1 MFVHLHCHSQY
12 SFLRAVPRPEE
23 LVAAAAEQARDDAR
37 LPASLRG
44 GAVALTDTNGMY
56 AAVPFYLAARQAGVK
71 PIVGATLDFAPG
83 RGEPAARPLE
93 CGGLPPLSHR
103 EACFAIADVA
113 RTDTGAQP
121 AAPVQSG
128 GQPPHSKAGASS
140 GGTGSPPGR
149 PCTLVLLAQNHA
161 GYSNLCALVTQRH
174 IEERP
179 VTLDELYAHREGL
192 IALFTP
198 DATAAHETRKTKLD
212 TRFTPHSQLLTPH
225 LLDIFGDALYLEA
238 RHLSPGDGRALRE
251 TLRLRRELG
260 IPVVAT
266 NNVHYL
272 RPEEHLHHR
281 VLNAIRTGT
290 LLSKIDDARDAQG
303 WPEAVGPEAYFKS
316 AAEMQRA
323 FPDHP
328 ELLARTLEIAERCN
342 LELQLGK
349 TIFPEFPVPAGQT
362 PFSHLWKLCFEG
374 AQRRYQPLHPEALRR
389 LTHELDVINKLNLAP
404 YFLLVHDI
412 VEEARRRNIPAVAR
426 GSAASSIV
434 TYCLGISRVCPLR
447 WNLYFERFLNEQ
459 RGDIPDIDLD
469 ICGARRDELLD
480 YVYKRWGQQHVAMIA
495 SFITMHARLAIRE
508 VAKVFGVAPREV
520 NHFTRRLP
528 HRPVREILE
537 AIRTLP
543 ECRALPAHE
552 EPWRTILD
560 VALRLD
566 DFPRHLGIH
575 PCGTVIAAQPLTRL
589 VPLEWATKGI
599 VVTQYD
605 MHAVEALGLIKMD
618 LLGQRGLTT
627 MSLALR
633 NIGSTGLQLVQLGDP
648 DPSLRLQACATTAQC
663 NIGQSEIIN
672 RQSTIDFDAI
682 PEHDAA
688 TCEMISNGRT
698 MGLFQIES
706 PGMRGLLRTMRART
720 LEEICLALALIRPG
734 AAEYGSKES
743 FLKRIRGQESV
754 RYPHP
759 CLEPILRD
767 SLGICVYQEQVMQI
781 AQAAGGMSLAE
792 ADVVRRVSAKFADNR
807 ERERLRSKFLKAA
820 AQLGLEGAARDAA
833 WGMVEKFAGFGF
845 CKAHAA
851 TYADLSYRM
860 AYLKAHYPAEFL
872 AAMCSSGAGF
882 YHVSAYVEEA
892 KRWGIEVRLPSVNH
906 SQCEYT
912 TEPLECGGWPPLSSG
927 DACFVEAQQAG
938 PQAKREQAPALQSGC
953 QPPHSK
959 AIRVGLMQVKGLRA
973 ETIAAVVRSREEHG
987 PYRSLEDFLRR
998 VPVERDEIESLIKF
1012 GAFDGVGQT
1021 SRSVHSS
1028 SARDSTIAACSRYL
1042 PPESF
1047 SAADVASA
1055 SASSQGTDLEV
1066 CPTRPALLWQLN
1078 LLAGPREAPTTA
1090 LAGASSP
1097 GGDSPA
1103 ALLFPD
1109 AALPP
1114 LARTAA
1120 PPLTA
1125 DYSRDQRL
1133 RYEMELLEVCV
1144 SGHPLDR
1151 IPRNGEAW
1159 STELYV
1165 AQASS
1170 LCASN
1175 STALHVTVNAN
1186 AAPPQPTIAGGLK
1199 PAPTTLPLGRRFT
1212 LLGWVITFRRVGTK
1226 TYRNMMFV
1234 TLEDQRGIYEAVLFP
1249 EAYERY
1255 GGLVFETRLVRVTGR
1270 LEAEGTLNCE
1280 KLEAVRP

>member
-1 MFVHLHCHSQY
+1 L
-12 SFLRAVPRPEE
+12 L
-23 LVAAAAEQARDDAR
+23 
-37 LPASLRG
+37 
-44 GAVALTDTNGMY
+44 
-56 AAVPFYLAARQAGVK
+56 
-71 PIVGATLDFAPG
+71 
-83 RGEPAARPLE
+83 
-93 CGGLPPLSHR
+93 
-103 EACFAIADVA
+103 
-113 RTDTGAQP
+113 
-121 AAPVQSG
+121 
-128 GQPPHSKAGASS
+128 
-140 GGTGSPPGR
+140 
-149 PCTLVLLAQNHA
+149 LLAQNHA
-161 GYSNLCALVTQRH
+161 GYSNLCALVTQRQ

-179 VTLDELYAHREGL
+179 VTLEELNAHRAGL
-192 IALFTP
+192 IALFAGGQRPVASDQCRTMKVGRVP
-198 DATAAHETRKTKLD
+198 DARVTGH
-212 TRFTPHSQLLTPH
+212 RFPATGHRPLVTGHFK
-225 LLDIFGDALYLEA
+225 DIFGDALYLEA
-238 RHLSPGDGRALRE
+238 HHLSPGDGRALRE
-251 TLRLRRELG
+251 TLRLGRDLG
-260 IPVVAT
+260 VPVVAT
-266 NNVHYL
+266 NNVHFL
-272 RPEEHLHHR
+272 KPEEHLHHR

-290 LLSKIDDARDAQG
+290 LLSKIDDACDAQG
-303 WPEAVGPEAYFKS
+303 RRETAGPEAYFKS
-316 AAEMQRA
+316 PAEMQRA

-328 ELLARTLEIAERCN
+328 ELLQRTLEIAGRCN
-342 LELQLGK
+342 LQLELGK
-349 TIFPEFPVPAGQT
+349 TIFPEFPVPAGET

-374 AQRRYQPLHPEALRR
+374 AQRRYQPLRPEALRR
-389 LTHELDVINKLNLAP
+389 LTHELDVINKLRLAP

-480 YVYKRWGQQHVAMIA
+480 YVYQRWGQQHVAMIS
-495 SFITMHARLAIRE
+495 SFITMHARLAVRE

-520 NHFTRRLP
+520 NHFTHRLP

-543 ECRALPAHE
+543 ECRTLPAHE

-633 NIGSTGLQLVQLGDP
+633 NIDAARRGAACCARQDAATGVSLV
-648 DPSLRLQACATTAQC
+648 SS
-663 NIGQSEIIN
+663 QSEISHLTSAIADS
-672 RQSTIDFDAI
+672 RPPGAASQSAVNFDAI
-682 PEHDAA
+682 PEHDPLTCDMIAA
-688 TCEMISNGRT
+688 GRT
-698 MGLFQIES
+698 LGLFQIES

-720 LEEICLALALIRPG
+720 LEEVCLALALIRPG
-734 AAEYGSKES
+734 ASEYGSKEC
-743 FLKRIRGQESV
+743 FLKRIRGQEPV
-754 RYPHP
+754 HYPHP

-767 SLGICVYQEQVMQI
+767 SLGVCVYQEQVMQI
-781 AQAAGGMSLAE
+781 AQAAGGMNLAE
-792 ADVVRRVSAKFADNR
+792 ADLVRRASAKFADNR

-820 AQLGLEGAARDAA
+820 AQLGLEGPARDAA

-892 KRWGIEVRLPSVNH
+892 KRCGIEVRLPSVNH

-912 TEPLECGGWPPLSSG
+912 TECAGQTSRSVHVHSG
-927 DACFVEAQQAG
+927 DRATETRDSG
-938 PQAKREQAPALQSGC
+938 ILAPALASAANSGNNRGVRAEGTDLEVGPA
-953 QPPHSK
+953 QR

-973 ETIAAVVRSREEHG
+973 ETIAAIVQAREERG
-987 PYRSLEDFLRR
+987 PFHSLEDFLRR
-998 VPVERDEIESLIKF
+998 VSVERDEIETLIKC
-1012 GAFDGVGQT
+1012 GAFDDAGQT
-1021 SRSVHSS
+1021 SRSVHVHSGDRATETLQAAIRPFDCEPGANGDRHD
-1028 SARDSTIAACSRYL
+1028 ARAGGTALEAG
-1042 PPESF
+1042 P
-1047 SAADVASA
+1047 AS
-1055 SASSQGTDLEV
+1055 
-1066 CPTRPALLWQLN
+1066 RPALLWQLN
-1078 LLAGPREAPTTA
+1078 LLAGPREAPTA
-1090 LAGASSP
+1090 LLPPSGSES
-1097 GGDSPA
+1097 

-1109 AALPP
+1109 AAPLP
-1114 LARTAA
+1114 LVRTAA

-1125 DYSRDQRL
+1125 DYSRGQRL
-1133 RYEMELLEVCV
+1133 CYEMDLLEVCV

-1159 STELYV
+1159 STELY
-1165 AQASS
+1165 
-1170 LCASN
+1170 
-1175 STALHVTVNAN
+1175 
-1186 AAPPQPTIAGGLK
+1186 APLPHRRGGFTPPETGRDK
-1199 PAPTTLPLGRRFT
+1199 PAPTVLPLGRRFA

-1249 EAYERY
+1249 EAYQRY
-1255 GGLVFETRLVRVTGR
+1255 GGLVFETRLLRVTGR
-1270 LEAEGTLNCE
+1270 LEAEGTLNCD